1 MIDAGAA
8 HVNAL
13 EPIPMRYP
21 DDPRPTSITS
31 RLLARLPEGVR
42 LQLRDSFDR
51 LKKIRSLDDAGQFVT
66 EEVQYLLGVVA
77 PSFARYPLPVGPRS
91 GRLLVAAA
99 AGGAALV
106 EEFEAVATLFTAGAA
121 SPGAPAVL
129 ATDFAALVVE
139 AYVAASVRVR
149 DLEKAGLPVFP
160 EEVARD
166 LAQAMTGSGGGG
178 QRDITKAVAGRIA
191 RRVLRRWAAGA
202 APIAGI
208 VYDGWDAQKTVA
220 AIARLPLPPP
230 DGG

>member
-121 SPGAPAVL
+121 SPGAPA
-129 ATDFAALVVE
+129 
-139 AYVAASVRVR
+139 
-149 DLEKAGLPVFP
+149 G
-160 EEVARD
+160 
-166 LAQAMTGSGGGG
+166 
-178 QRDITKAVAGRIA
+178 
-191 RRVLRRWAAGA
+191 
-202 APIAGI
+202 
-208 VYDGWDAQKTVA
+208 
-220 AIARLPLPPP
+220 
-230 DGG
+230 